1 MISAEKVQ
9 APAVTQ
15 EANKDLSTLARAWD
29 TTVGNGFDLN
39 GYHATAPSDA
49 ERRCITTD
57 VRTVN
62 CYIDK
67 EAAHRQDVASL
78 NTSLTSYPEKFDG
91 TAVFAGIDTLH
102 LWVKEYTVADNPD
115 LEVQTTM
122 NPETGEN
129 EGHPLYITSQ
139 GVIVEGKKAY
149 HNNNHGL
156 FRMEII
162 GEGLMFVK
170 ASLPK
175 LLRENNTQEVNTL
188 AQLHLAIGA
197 LERLLMAMGIRA
209 DLHDESVGITRIDLC
224 RTVQL
229 ESTVPVYTQVIRG
242 LKYPRTSSTH
252 YKSGARWS
260 NGNRQLCLYDK
271 AKEQGK
277 GDSKDCRLEYRL
289 TRGRAV
295 ESTIGTK
302 ALQDILHP
310 PHFKALSG
318 IYVDA
323 TGRLLSADVQ
333 TGSQVS
339 GVGIDAVVEALSQH
353 RGGYTKALVAIALA
367 LLTEADTLHLYMD
380 SVHRHHKRQRLY
392 TVRKKLEKLQPYAD
406 LLTAASR
413 TNSDLYAELKRAF
426 TTQRN

>member
-1 MISAEKVQ
+1 MISLPKVQ
-9 APAVTQ
+9 GGTAVQ
-15 EANKDLSTLARAWD
+15 EANKDLST
-29 TTVGNGFDLN
+29 
-39 GYHATAPSDA
+39 APSDA
-49 ERRCITTD
+49 ERPSITTD

-62 CYIDK
+62 CYIDSQAQVRK
-67 EAAHRQDVASL
+67 DVALLSPSF
-78 NTSLTSYPEKFDG
+78 TAYPETFDG
-91 TAVFAGIDTLH
+91 NTVFAGIDTLH
-102 LWVKEYTVADNPD
+102 LWVKEYSLADNPD

-122 NPETGEN
+122 NPSTGEN

-149 HNNNHGL
+149 HNNTHGL
-156 FRMEII
+156 FRVEIT
-162 GEGLMFVK
+162 GEGFMFVK

-175 LLRENNTQEVNTL
+175 LLREDNTQEVNTL
-188 AQLHLAIGA
+188 AQLHLAVGA
-197 LERLLMAMGIRA
+197 LERLLMAIGIRA
-209 DLHDESVGITRIDLC
+209 DLHDKSVCITRIDLC

-229 ESTVPVYTQVIRG
+229 KSEVPVYTQVIRG

-302 ALQDILHP
+302 AITDLLQP
-310 PHFKALSG
+310 SGFKALSDT
-318 IYVDA
+318 YVDA
-323 TGRLLSADVQ
+323 TGSLLSADVQ
-333 TGSQVS
+333 TGTQVS

-380 SVHRHHKRQRLY
+380 AVHRHHKRQRLY
-392 TVRKKLEKLQPYAD
+392 TVRKKLEKIQPYAD